1 MDGLSVTY
9 GLRRGIKDTKVLCR
23 GEWPLGG
30 GDEGSCGSNQIMW
43 NLAKHGKGLNS
54 LKSNGE
60 SLRYFLEHRI
70 KFSF

>member
-23 GEWPLGG
+23 GEWPLEGEN
-30 GDEGSCGSNQIMW
+30 EGSCGNNQIIW
-43 NLAKHGKGLNS
+43 NLKKHGMGLNS
-54 LKSNGE
+54 LKSNRE
-60 SLRYFLEHRI
+60 SLKYFLGHSI